1 MYRSIFICIIVLPVS
16 SIQFLYIFLTEA
28 VLLTQLRYA
37 QLRSSIELI
46 ISEEKILKKD
56 YIPNYYRFLFKQDMI
71 II

>member
-1 MYRSIFICIIVLPVS
+1 MYETSA
-16 SIQFLYIFLTEA
+16 LTEA